1 MRILQICTT
10 FGPGGIQR
18 HAIDLGYWLR
28 ARGHHVGFAGTPRGW
43 LDPDTDPD
51 YLPLPLDKVSWE
63 GGNIV
68 VRMWHLL
75 LCAAKLRSFLKRH
88 RFNMIHAHE
97 SAPALLAKIAS
108 LGMKLPIAVTYHG
121 SEPERIA
128 EFGKTANATAQMV
141 ITPSHRTADDLNAIG
156 GVPREKLR
164 VVGLGVRPAPE
175 TDADAVA
182 RLRAELLAGDAKLLV
197 VVVARLARQKGIDI
211 LVQAVRRIAERR
223 RDIRFVVVGEGPL
236 DDQVQGWAAEAGVA
250 DMIRFVGNR
259 SNVYDYLRAGDMFLL
274 TSRWEALPITIVEA
288 FRAGLPVVSTDCGGI
303 AEIVDDRVGRVVPIG
318 DVEAIAASVLEI
330 CGDDGLRERLS
341 RAALEHSEE
350 DRFSPDHIHGLFE
363 TLYGEFIEQSRR
375 G

>member
-43 LDPDTDPD
+43 LDPKTDPD

-63 GGNIV
+63 GGNIA
-68 VRMWHLL
+68 VRLWNLL
-75 LCAAKLRSFLKRH
+75 VCAARLRPFLKRH
-88 RFNMIHAHE
+88 RFDMIHTHE
-97 SAPALLAKIAS
+97 SAPALLARVAS

-164 VVGLGVRPAPE
+164 VVGLGVQPAPE
-175 TDADAVA
+175 TDAGAVA
-182 RLRAELLAGDAKLLV
+182 RLRAELLGGDAKLLV

-211 LVQAVRRIAERR
+211 LIEAVRRIAQSRT
-223 RDIRFVVVGEGPL
+223 DIRFVVVGEGPL
-236 DDQVQGWAAEAGVA
+236 DDRVHGWAAEAGVA
-250 DMIRFVGNR
+250 DRIAFVGNR

-303 AEIVDDRVGRVVPIG
+303 AEIVNDEVGRVVPIG
-318 DVEAIAASVLEI
+318 DVAAIAAAVLEI
-330 CGDDGLRERLS
+330 CGDDSLRARLS
-341 RAALEHSEE
+341 QAALRHSEA

-363 TLYGEFIEQSRR
+363 KLYGEFIEQSRR
-375 G
+375 K